1 MEDYKQFNPFFY
13 AKNVVVIGVSPEPAN
28 LGRSIVLNCLM
39 FGYAGEVFSVGL
51 SPGVVY
57 GQRIYQS
64 LDEIK
69 QDIELAVILTPAKT
83 IPTILEQCGRKGIK
97 WAVIESAGFSELS
110 ADSKPLEQACND
122 IAKKYGMRFIG
133 PNCLGLA
140 NLENG
145 LAVPF
150 LPLRQDLK
158 LGPVSILSQS
168 GGVGL
173 SFLFFLADEN
183 MGVNKFISIGNKLNV
198 DENDLLEYLIH
209 DKGTRI
215 ILVYLEGFTNGRRFV
230 DIASRS
236 TKPVLV
242 YKSNRFFTS
251 ANIAHSHTTAL
262 FTDDKLV
269 DHALEQAGCIRLNTM
284 DDALDYIKSQAMPP
298 LKGNRL
304 GIVSRSG
311 GHAVIAADACAYYG
325 FQLANLPHD
334 FFKKFKGHFR
344 ANVTRLQNPLD
355 LGDLFE
361 LDFYEYIVDE
371 MLKRDDIDGVLLGHG
386 YRRGYEH
393 EASRLLLKKVEQ
405 LVEKYQKPVAPVI
418 LTEAV
423 EIDYLKKNIKIP
435 IFSAPENAMRAFHLS
450 YLWAARKPNPVK
462 PPAIPGLK
470 RKKAETVLSSI
481 PVRKDLT
488 LKESMELFEAYGFSF
503 PPVLFVQTAS
513 EAVQAWKDFK
523 QPVTLK
529 LNRPHISHKTEAG
542 AVRLNL
548 ETEEQI
554 QSCYQDFQKAFG
566 KNIEVLVQAMASK
579 GLEVILGAKRDPLFG
594 AVIMFGL
601 GGIFVEALED
611 VIWRVAPLDKLIAQQ
626 MLNGIKGRK
635 ILNGIRGEKPYD
647 KEALEDL
654 LIRFSQLMLD
664 FPRIQEIDLNPVLV
678 FEKDQGAQVLDARVI
693 LI

>member
-1 MEDYKQFNPFFY
+1 MEDYKHYHAFFY
-13 AKNVVVIGVSPEPAN
+13 AKSIAVIGVSAEPSN
-28 LGRSIVLNCLM
+28 LGRSIIFNCLM
-39 FGYAGEVFSVGL
+39 FGYPGEILAIGL

-57 GQRIYQS
+57 GRRIHQS

-83 IPTILEQCGRKGIK
+83 IPAVLEQCGRKGIK
-97 WAVIESAGFSELS
+97 YAIIESAGFSEFS
-110 ADSKPLEQACND
+110 SEAKPLEQACTE
-122 IAKKYGMRFIG
+122 IAEKYGIRFIG
-133 PNCLGLA
+133 PNCIGVT

-173 SFLFFLADEN
+173 SFLGFLADEN

-209 DKGTRI
+209 DKATRI
-215 ILVYLEGFTNGRRFV
+215 ILIYLEGFTNGQRFV
-230 DIASRS
+230 EIASRS
-236 TKPVLV
+236 TKPILV
-242 YKSNRFFTS
+242 YKSNRFLTS

-269 DHALEQAGCIRLNTM
+269 DHALNQAGCIRLNTM
-284 DDALDYIKSQAMPP
+284 DDALDYIKSQTMPP

-325 FQLANLPHD
+325 FQLANLPPD

-361 LDFYEYIVDE
+361 LDFYEYIVEE
-371 MLKRDDIDGVLLGHG
+371 MLKRDDIDGVVLGHG

-423 EIDYLKKNIKIP
+423 EIDYLKKNLKIS
-435 IFSAPENAMRAFHLS
+435 IFSAPENAMRAFNLS
-450 YLWAARKPNPVK
+450 YIWAARKPYVIK
-462 PPAIPGLK
+462 APAIPGLK
-470 RKKAETVLSSI
+470 RKKAEAILASI
-481 PVRKDLT
+481 QGRNDLT
-488 LKESMELFEAYGFSF
+488 LKESMELFEAYGFPF
-503 PPVLFVQTAS
+503 PSGRFVQTAA
-513 EAVQAWKDFK
+513 EAIETWKEFK
-523 QPVTLK
+523 KPVALK
-529 LNRPHISHKTEAG
+529 LNQPHISHKTDAG
-542 AVRLNL
+542 AIRLNL
-548 ETEEQI
+548 DSAEQI
-554 QSCYQDFQKAFG
+554 ENCFRDFQKAFDRELE
-566 KNIEVLVQAMASK
+566 ILVQAMASK
-579 GLEVILGAKRDPLFG
+579 GREVILGAKRDQSFG
-594 AVIMFGL
+594 PVILFGL

-611 VIWRVAPLDKLIAQQ
+611 VIWRVVPLDKMIAQQ
-626 MLNGIKGRK
+626 MLNGIKGHK

-647 KEALEDL
+647 KKALEDL
-654 LIRFSQLMLD
+654 LIRLSQVMLD
-664 FPRIQEIDLNPVLV
+664 CPRIQEIDLNPVMG
-678 FEKDQGAQVLDARVI
+678 FENGQGAQALDARVI
-693 LI
+693 LG